1 MWGIYEVPLEGS
13 SGIQPT
19 LKGCDQEDWLK
30 RWRTTIP
37 FSMLE
42 SPPKQVGKV
51 PLGDGVKQLPGALQR
66 SQRWLKRKRLW
77 AGLIAGAIVICG
89 SSVLISHRRNTNQQR
104 SLDSFTVLAGEGSL
118 PGVITASGELEAF
131 RKVNVS
137 PKRQG
142 VLEKLFVEEGQTVQA
157 AQALALMDSGDLD
170 DRLDE
175 LRAQLRSAQAQLNRS
190 QSELQR
196 REALIRQ
203 GGISMDD
210 YNSAKSSYL
219 VDQAAVEAAR
229 QRLEARLKER
239 SDLSVRAPFTG
250 VVTAR
255 FADPGAFVTPTTSAS
270 ASAGASSS
278 SIVELAQ
285 GLEAV
290 AKVPESDIGR
300 IQVGQSASV
309 RVDAFPDR
317 RFPARVRQIAPRA
330 EKLNNVTS
338 FEVKLQLIDPPPEL
352 RIGMTADIDF
362 NTGTL
367 AARTLIPTVAVV
379 TEQGKPGVLLVGP
392 GNQPTFQAVTLGASS
407 GKDTQILEGLKP
419 GTRVFIDLPP
429 WAKKKRE

>member
-1 MWGIYEVPLEGS
+1 MAPSNQQLSRLRRSPLQHLRQHLRLISVATAGILIVIGGAVAINHRS
-13 SGIQPT
+13 SNNQARS
-19 LKGCDQEDWLK
+19 LAQY
-30 RWRTTIP
+30 TTI
-37 FSMLE
+37 
-42 SPPKQVGKV
+42 
-51 PLGDGVKQLPGALQR
+51 AR
-66 SQRWLKRKRLW
+66 
-77 AGLIAGAIVICG
+77 
-89 SSVLISHRRNTNQQR
+89 T
-104 SLDSFTVLAGEGSL
+104 GSL
-118 PGVITASGELEAF
+118 PGVITASGELGAF

-142 VLEKLFVEEGQTVQA
+142 VLLKLFVEEGNSVQSG
-157 AQALALMDSGDLD
+157 QALALMDSGDLA

-175 LRAQLRSAQAQLNRS
+175 LRAQVRSANAQLNRS

-210 YNSAKSSYL
+210 YNSARSAYL
-219 VDQAAVEAAR
+219 VDKAAVEAAQ
-229 QRLEARLKER
+229 QRLDQRLQELG
-239 SDLSVRAPFTG
+239 DLTVRAPFAG

-300 IQVGQSASV
+300 IRVGQNASV

-317 RFPARVRQIAPRA
+317 RFPALVRQIAPRA

-362 NTGTL
+362 KTGNL
-367 AARTLIPTVAVV
+367 ASRTLIPTVAVV
-379 TEQGKPGVLLVGP
+379 TEQGRPGVLFVGP
-392 GNQPTFQAVTLGASS
+392 NNQPTFQPVTLGASS
-407 GKDTQILEGLKP
+407 GKDTQILDGLKP

-429 WAKKKRE
+429 WAKKRRE

>member
-1 MWGIYEVPLEGS
+1 ML
-13 SGIQPT
+13 QPPPQRQDGGR
-19 LKGCDQEDWLK
+19 LPRALK
-30 RWRTTIP
+30 RGP
-37 FSMLE
+37 
-42 SPPKQVGKV
+42 
-51 PLGDGVKQLPGALQR
+51 A
-66 SQRWLKRKRLW
+66 WLRRKRLW
-77 AGLIAGAIVICG
+77 AGLLAGALVIG
-89 SSVLISHRRNTNQQR
+89 GGGILVSQRRSSQQQR
-104 SLDSFTVLAGEGSL
+104 SLDSFTVVARQGTL

-142 VLEKLFVEEGQTVQA
+142 VLEKLYVEEGDSVRANQP
-157 AQALALMDSGDLD
+157 LALMDSGDLD

-175 LRAQLRSAQAQLNRS
+175 LRAQLRSAKAQLSRS

-203 GGISMDD
+203 GGISIDD
-210 YNSAKSSYL
+210 YNSAKSAYQ
-219 VDQAAVEAAR
+219 VDQAAVEAAQ

-239 SDLSVRAPFTG
+239 GDLTVRAPFMG

-300 IQVGQSASV
+300 IQVGQGASV

-367 AARTLIPTVAVV
+367 ASRTVIPTVAVV

-392 GNQPTFQAVTLGASS
+392 DNQPTFQAVTLGASS
-407 GKDTQILEGLKP
+407 GKDTQILEGLNP

-429 WAKKKRE
+429 WAKKRRD